1 VSHLG
6 GGGKAEGG
14 QGGLAQQVKTLSQI
28 LLRQYAG
35 FLHGF
40 AAHGGTAMAGGQ
52 AKLKGK
58 VVRIA
63 HLGYQSPLDVITALS
78 TLEMALVELGYQV
91 PLGAGVA
98 AAQKYF
104 LEEEV

>member
-1 VSHLG
+1 MDGAKLMKLMREKYRV
-6 GGGKAEGG
+6 
-14 QGGLAQQVKTLSQI
+14 T
-28 LLRQYAG
+28 
-35 FLHGF
+35 
-40 AAHGGTAMAGGQ
+40 MAGGQ

-63 HLGYQSPLDVITALS
+63 HLGYQSELDVILALA
-78 TLEMALVELGYQV
+78 TLEMALTELGHHL

-104 LEEEV
+104 LENQEA

>member
-1 VSHLG
+1 VPP
-6 GGGKAEGG
+6 EVD
-14 QGGLAQQVKTLSQI
+14 GLALMKLMREKYQVT
-28 LLRQYAG
+28 
-35 FLHGF
+35 
-40 AAHGGTAMAGGQ
+40 MAGGQ